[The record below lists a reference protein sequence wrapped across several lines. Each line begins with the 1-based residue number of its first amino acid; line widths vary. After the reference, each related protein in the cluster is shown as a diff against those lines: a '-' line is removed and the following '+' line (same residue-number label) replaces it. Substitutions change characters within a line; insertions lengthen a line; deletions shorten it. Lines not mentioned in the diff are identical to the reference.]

1 MKKKVRAAAFFLLFG
16 LLSGLLFGLCACKVE
31 LRQQDKGEDKPYV
44 VCTVFPQYDFLRNI
58 VSKEMELE
66 LLVPAGSDIHSF
78 GVKDLSTSA
87 LEKLFRADMIVY
99 VGGESDEDLIAELKK
114 TLSGEDIRYV
124 ALTGMVKELLLEE
137 STGGMQVSKKSLI
150 SRTV

>member
-87 LEKLFRADMIVY
+87 LEKLF
-99 VGGESDEDLIAELKK
+99 
-114 TLSGEDIRYV
+114 
-124 ALTGMVKELLLEE
+124 
-137 STGGMQVSKKSLI
+137 
-150 SRTV
+150 